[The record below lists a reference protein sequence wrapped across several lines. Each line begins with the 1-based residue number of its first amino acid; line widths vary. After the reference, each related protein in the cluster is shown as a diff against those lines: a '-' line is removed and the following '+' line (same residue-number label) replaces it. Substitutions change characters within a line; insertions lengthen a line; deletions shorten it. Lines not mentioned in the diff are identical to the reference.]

1 MLHPAALRAALA
13 GCSESELGPQ
23 ASLRRRG
30 WTCPHRFTCGT
41 GILAGQRRSLP
52 GRSVEDSRPL
62 RAAPRNHYIDQGKV
76 TLKGNA
82 RDQSIVRY
90 RRKRILQISQTDVLS
105 RKSNQLVT
113 TSLVANVHRS
123 WARTPNRLGHSVSP
137 NSWSAA
143 CPRLPARSAVFDGSF
158 SLLRQRVS
166 LGAEGSRAAESRDVR
181 PPDCCR
187 VLPWKI
193 TVQSGAKRRRKDA
206 SVASALD
213 GDLCAA
219 RGCPAARRT
228 ARPVHAGAV
237 TVSALRRG
245 PSACGCGA
253 ADRRQRRA
261 RWAPALRAR
270 QAAAPEIGELPRR
283 PRGLRA
289 ALPHARS
296 RISRG
301 GAASLMR
308 SGPCPARLARR
319 RRALSRPGAR
329 CRDCSRSVSPD
340 LSPNPPCASR
350 RNGLSTVSA
359 VRWVA

>member
-41 GILAGQRRSLP
+41 GKLAGQRRSLP

-137 NSWSAA
+137 NSRSAD

-181 PPDCCR
+181 PPDCCQ

-219 RGCPAARRT
+219 RECSAARRT
-228 ARPVHAGAV
+228 AWPVHAATV
-237 TVSALRRG
+237 TVSALRGDCLPAGAGQPTGGSAAPGGLPPLGRG
-245 PSACGCGA
+245 RLPPRS
-253 ADRRQRRA
+253 RRA
-261 RWAPALRAR
+261 PCY
-270 QAAAPEIGELPRR
+270 
-283 PRGLRA
+283 PRGLLA
-289 ALPHARS
+289 ALTHARS
-296 RISRG
+296 RSPSVS
-301 GAASLMR
+301 AASLHAIR
-308 SGPCPARLARR
+308 AVPGPVW
-319 RRALSRPGAR
+319 RAEGVPLKP
-329 CRDCSRSVSPD
+329 
-340 LSPNPPCASR
+340 
-350 RNGLSTVSA
+350 
-359 VRWVA
+359 